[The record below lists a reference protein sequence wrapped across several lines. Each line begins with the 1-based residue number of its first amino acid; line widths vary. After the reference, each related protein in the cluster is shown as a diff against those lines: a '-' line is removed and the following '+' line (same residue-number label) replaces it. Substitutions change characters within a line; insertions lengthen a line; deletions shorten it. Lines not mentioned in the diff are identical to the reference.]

1 MYLELSRP
9 AGDVS
14 RWEKVLKRLTI
25 LNKHYPINSQNCD
38 AIEFQRKMSD
48 QKNTDK
54 IYDTVKRTLIDQ
66 GCVFFGGFAVTLY
79 SKYIPSRVQNKIS
92 KNPDFD
98 VLSEEPEMTAE
109 VLKER
114 LTEIGMKRVKI
125 TKIPGLGEIISS
137 HYEVTVGD
145 DTVAMIYEPLA
156 CHSYNVISQD
166 NDEIYVATIDTMLS
180 FYLAFLYV
188 DDFAHN
194 YDPERVM
201 CMSHYLFNVQQ
212 HNRLNQKGVLK
223 RFSLNCIGHQE
234 TVEEMRAHK
243 SEKFTELKNK
253 KNSKEYEEWFLR
265 YRPTDNKAKKGD
277 KQDAANQKEERKKT
291 PLDELVKPV
300 KTVKLRALCLS
311 YKVKLI
317 FYKGQFMA
325 TAATTRTVNRGVNPF
340 APIAKLHNQ
349 RLSPAQNASIYVP
362 IPQRAS
368 AVHNNSSIQNSLKNL
383 ATRMA
388 GQKFSNKHCGELVWV
403 RFVDL
408 DINVEIQRDAEAEHQ
423 AKIIERFDPRIYMPI
438 MATRMANGRYSAW
451 EGQQTACTLY
461 HLHQAGLLEDDF
473 MVQVKAYDED
483 LEVPGSDLKGEAVG
497 NYGFR
502 QINGGMRK
510 PIDAYHLHRSRVNGV
525 RLYGSTFDEDVQSEE
540 IQQILQRNHPRP
552 NTIKPH
558 QAWLLTFMV

>member
-1 MYLELSRP
+1 MSHRKSVKSRISHRSVRDSDSDSDSDSSSDSDSDSRTSNRTTSNHRTSNRTTSNRTTRKLGRISNNNVKNKICPPDLNFEDCELLILRTAVDLAEEQQGKKSANSSEVQKIISIVEQFLKSKGLICYGGTAINNILPKKDQFYNKEIEIPDYDFFSPNALEDAKELADIYVQNGFEEVEAKSGQHFGTFKVFVNFIPVADITSVPIELYKKLKMGSKRVNGIMYAPPNYLRMSMYLELSRP

-300 KTVKLRALCLS
+300 KTVKPIKNNKTRKKKS
-311 YKVKLI
+311 FTFNI
-317 FYKGQFMA
+317 FK
-325 TAATTRTVNRGVNPF
+325 
-340 APIAKLHNQ
+340 
-349 RLSPAQNASIYVP
+349 
-362 IPQRAS
+362 
-368 AVHNNSSIQNSLKNL
+368 
-383 ATRMA
+383 
-388 GQKFSNKHCGELVWV
+388 
-403 RFVDL
+403 
-408 DINVEIQRDAEAEHQ
+408 
-423 AKIIERFDPRIYMPI
+423 
-438 MATRMANGRYSAW
+438 
-451 EGQQTACTLY
+451 
-461 HLHQAGLLEDDF
+461 
-473 MVQVKAYDED
+473 
-483 LEVPGSDLKGEAVG
+483 
-497 NYGFR
+497 
-502 QINGGMRK
+502 
-510 PIDAYHLHRSRVNGV
+510 
-525 RLYGSTFDEDVQSEE
+525 
-540 IQQILQRNHPRP
+540 
-552 NTIKPH
+552 
-558 QAWLLTFMV
+558 

>member
-1 MYLELSRP
+1 MSHRKSVKSRISHRSVRDSDSDSDSDSRSDSDSDSRTSNRTTSNHRTSNHRTSNRTTRKLGRISNNNVKNKICPPDLNFEDCELLILRTAVDLAEEQQGKKSANSSEVQKIISIVEQFLKSKGLICYGGTAINNILPKKDQFYNKEIEIPDYDFFSPNALEDAKELADIYVQNGFEEVEAKSGQHFGTFKVFVNFIPVADITSVPIELYKKLKMGSKRVNGIMYAPPNYLRMSMYLELSRP

-300 KTVKLRALCLS
+300 KTVKPIKNNKTRKKKS
-311 YKVKLI
+311 FTFNI
-317 FYKGQFMA
+317 FK
-325 TAATTRTVNRGVNPF
+325 
-340 APIAKLHNQ
+340 
-349 RLSPAQNASIYVP
+349 
-362 IPQRAS
+362 
-368 AVHNNSSIQNSLKNL
+368 
-383 ATRMA
+383 
-388 GQKFSNKHCGELVWV
+388 
-403 RFVDL
+403 
-408 DINVEIQRDAEAEHQ
+408 
-423 AKIIERFDPRIYMPI
+423 
-438 MATRMANGRYSAW
+438 
-451 EGQQTACTLY
+451 
-461 HLHQAGLLEDDF
+461 
-473 MVQVKAYDED
+473 
-483 LEVPGSDLKGEAVG
+483 
-497 NYGFR
+497 
-502 QINGGMRK
+502 
-510 PIDAYHLHRSRVNGV
+510 
-525 RLYGSTFDEDVQSEE
+525 
-540 IQQILQRNHPRP
+540 
-552 NTIKPH
+552 
-558 QAWLLTFMV
+558 